1 MNRLAEARYKQYSK
15 EGAAMYSINPTKQM
29 CGQLLL
35 AAATILILW
44 YPLSL
49 NAQTAGTQVEERRIS
64 VAEYRDKMMAGWI
77 GQMVGVGWGAPT
89 EFQHQGQI
97 IPAEKVP
104 EWLPKMVNV
113 FGQDDLYVEMTFL
126 RSMEVHGFD
135 VSLNQAGIDFANSAY
150 LLWHANKAGRDN
162 LRRGIAPPNSGHP
175 AYSEHADDIDYQI
188 EADFSGLIAPG
199 LPNTVIA
206 LGEKF
211 GRLMNYG
218 DGLYGGQFVG
228 GMYAEAFFEDD
239 PAKLVAAGLKCV
251 PEGSQYAEAIRD
263 VINWHAENPDNWEAT
278 WELINTKYHE
288 NPDYRRH
295 SCSGTEGKFN
305 IDAKLNGAYIAMGL
319 LYGNGDPDL
328 TTIISMRCGQDSDC
342 NPSNAAG
349 VLFTTMGF
357 DNLQDRFVSGL
368 DENTKFSFTEYNFP
382 ALIDICEKLAV
393 EAVQRAGGR
402 IEVDAAG
409 EEILVIPVVAPVP
422 SALEQSWAPGP
433 VSDNTFSK
441 AELAQIKGRQVFR
454 YSLFFLIILVFLV
467 LKENRNLQAAFV
479 LIPLLVVFIVLELL
493 ESQMSADL
501 LGTVNVITVFES
513 LSAGL
518 AILLLV
524 GQRFTPAKWYVSI
537 GAAIIVLAIIGFAG
551 ATGTDGGR
559 YIAATKITIGT
570 FGMQAVVWL
579 LAMIFTS
586 LLCRTKYSRIRFN
599 SLVLL
604 GFFIFHV
611 IVMYLVSIVMAKT
624 PLGGLADNV
633 AFLLIVAL
641 IQGVALYLI
650 TLPYLILAYRS
661 AVYEKRMR
669 DWLRLAN

>member
-1 MNRLAEARYKQYSK
+1 
-15 EGAAMYSINPTKQM
+15 MYNDNPTKLTY
-29 CGQLLL
+29 GQLFL
-35 AAATILILW
+35 AAASIIILG

-49 NAQTAGTQVEERRIS
+49 NAQTSDNPMNERRIS
-64 VAEYRDKMMAGWI
+64 VTEYRNKMMAGWI

-89 EFQHQGQI
+89 EFQYQGQI
-97 IPAEKVP
+97 IPAENVP
-104 EWLPKMVNV
+104 EWLPEMVNV
-113 FGQDDLYVEMTFL
+113 YGQDDLYVEMTFL

-135 VSLNQAGIDFANSAY
+135 VSMNQAGIDFANSAY

-175 AYSEHADDIDYQI
+175 EYSEHADDIDYQI

-228 GMYAEAFFEDD
+228 GMYAEAFFEND
-239 PAKLVAAGLKCV
+239 PTKLVAAGLKCI
-251 PEGSQYAEAIRD
+251 PEGSQYAEAVRD
-263 VINWHAENPDNWEAT
+263 VINWHAAQPDSWEAT
-278 WELINTKYHE
+278 WQLINSKYHE
-288 NPDYRRH
+288 NTDYRRY
-295 SCSGTEGKFN
+295 SCSGTEGEFN

-349 VLFTTMGF
+349 VLFTTIGF
-357 DNLQDRFVSGL
+357 DKLPDRFISGL
-368 DENTKFSFTEYNFP
+368 DTKAKFSFTEYNFLT
-382 ALIDICEKLAV
+382 LIDICEKLAV

-402 IEVDAAG
+402 IEVNAAG
-409 EEILVIPVVAPVP
+409 EDVFLIPVVAPVP
-422 SALEQSWAPGP
+422 STLEQSWAPGP

-441 AELAQIKGRQVFR
+441 AELAQIRGHRLFR
-454 YSLFFLIILVFLV
+454 YSLLFLIILVFLV
-467 LKENRNLQAAFV
+467 LKENRNLQAAFI
-479 LIPLLVVFIVLELL
+479 LIPLLVVFIVLELV
-493 ESQMSADL
+493 ESRLSADL
-501 LGTVNVITVFES
+501 LGTVNIITVFES

-524 GQRFTPAKWYVSI
+524 GQRFTQVKWYVSI
-537 GAAIIVLAIIGFAG
+537 GAALIVFAIVGFAG
-551 ATGTDGGR
+551 ATGTNGGR
-559 YIAATKITIGT
+559 YIAATQITMGA
-570 FGMQAVVWL
+570 FGLQAIVWL

-586 LLCRTKYSRIRFN
+586 LLCRKKYGRIRFN
-599 SLVLL
+599 SLAIL

-611 IVMYLVSIVMAKT
+611 IVMYLISKAMASS
-624 PLGGLADNV
+624 PLGGLASNV
-633 AFLLIVAL
+633 SFLLIGAL
-641 IQGVALYLI
+641 FQGIVLYLI

-661 AVYEKRMR
+661 TVFKKRMQ
-669 DWLRLAN
+669 DWLRLLN

>member
-1 MNRLAEARYKQYSK
+1 LQKPATNKIKK
-15 EGAAMYSINPTKQM
+15 EGATMYSNNPTKLTY
-29 CGQLLL
+29 GRLFL
-35 AAATILILW
+35 AAASIIILV

-49 NAQTAGTQVEERRIS
+49 NAQTSDAPMKERHIS
-64 VAEYRDKMMAGWI
+64 VTEYRNKMMAGWI

-89 EFQHQGQI
+89 EFQYQEQI
-97 IPAEKVP
+97 IPADKVP
-104 EWLPKMVNV
+104 EWLPEMVNV

-135 VSLNQAGIDFANSAY
+135 VSMNQAGIDFANSAY
-150 LLWHANKAGRDN
+150 LLWHANLAGRDN
-162 LRRGIAPPNSGHP
+162 LRQGIAPPNSGHP
-175 AYSEHADDIDYQI
+175 SYSEHSDDIDYQI

-239 PAKLVAAGLKCV
+239 PAKLVEAGLRCI

-263 VINWHAENPDNWEAT
+263 VINWHTENPDDWEAT
-278 WELINTKYHE
+278 WQLLNSKYHE
-288 NPDYRRH
+288 NPDYRRY
-295 SCSGTEGKFN
+295 SCSGTEGEFN

-349 VLFTTMGF
+349 VLFTTIGF
-357 DNLQDRFVSGL
+357 DKLPDRFTAGL
-368 DENTKFSFTEYNFP
+368 DNETKFSFTEYNFP
-382 ALIDICEKLAV
+382 ALIDISEKLAV

-402 IEVDAAG
+402 IEVNAAG
-409 EEILVIPVVAPVP
+409 EDIFVIPVVAPVP

-433 VSDNTFSK
+433 ISDNTFSK
-441 AELAQIKGRQVFR
+441 AELTQIQGHRVFR

-467 LKENRNLQAAFV
+467 LKENRNLQAAFI
-479 LIPLLVVFIVLELL
+479 LIPFLVLFVVLELV
-493 ESQMSADL
+493 ESRLPSDL
-501 LGTVNVITVFES
+501 LGTVNIIAVFES
-513 LSAGL
+513 LAAGL
-518 AILLLV
+518 AILLLI
-524 GQRFTPAKWYVSI
+524 GQRFTRIKWYVSI
-537 GAAIIVLAIIGFAG
+537 GAALVVLAIVGFAG
-551 ATGTDGGR
+551 ATGAEGGR

-570 FGMQAVVWL
+570 FGLQAVVLL

-586 LLCRTKYSRIRFN
+586 LLCRKRYSRLRFN
-599 SLVLL
+599 SLAIL

-611 IVMYLVSIVMAKT
+611 IVMYLISIAMAKT
-624 PLGGLADNV
+624 PLGGLADNIT
-633 AFLLIVAL
+633 FLLIAAL
-641 IQGVALYLI
+641 IQGIMLYLT

-661 AVYEKRMR
+661 AVYDKRMR
-669 DWLRLAN
+669 AWLRLVD